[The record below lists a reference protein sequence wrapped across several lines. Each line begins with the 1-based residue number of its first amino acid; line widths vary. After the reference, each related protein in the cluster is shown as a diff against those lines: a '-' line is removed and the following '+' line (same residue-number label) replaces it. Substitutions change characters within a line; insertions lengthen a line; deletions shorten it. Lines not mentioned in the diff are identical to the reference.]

1 MGGGVACSISPSV
14 EFCMQSTF
22 GFPTLL
28 KNAVISEY
36 AQNLFSEAS
45 AQASIRDGSTMKAE
59 AMNCS
64 AKIYFEEG
72 CMFQCTSNTKGWYN
86 HDLHGSTTPA
96 TTALQEYSKLEKSTH
111 SAQERSQRSLCSMHS
126 EAKKSRQVWGGCEG
140 IWISSFLHLSNHK
153 QAKLPSNPVVFGRQ
167 R

>member
-1 MGGGVACSISPSV
+1 MGTVCDDVTMGGGVACSISPSV

-59 AMNCS
+59 AMNCFE
-64 AKIYFEEG
+64 KIHFEED
-72 CMFQCTSNTKGWYN
+72 CMFQCTSNTKG
-86 HDLHGSTTPA
+86 
-96 TTALQEYSKLEKSTH
+96 
-111 SAQERSQRSLCSMHS
+111 
-126 EAKKSRQVWGGCEG
+126 
-140 IWISSFLHLSNHK
+140 
-153 QAKLPSNPVVFGRQ
+153 
-167 R
+167 